1 VPSQLDPRKV
11 EQVVT
16 LLQTGMQQAR

>member
-11 EQVVT
+11 EQIVT